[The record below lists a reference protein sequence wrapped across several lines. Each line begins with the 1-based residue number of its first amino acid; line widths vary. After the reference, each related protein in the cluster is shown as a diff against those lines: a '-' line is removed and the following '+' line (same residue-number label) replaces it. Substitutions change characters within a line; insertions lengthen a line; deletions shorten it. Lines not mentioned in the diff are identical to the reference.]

1 MSEPA
6 ILPDHSAV
14 VRKLVDTLMADKKPA
29 LTAASVKAPT
39 PGVSPLPACQAYVFD
54 GSASDTE
61 GDFIVD
67 IAFFAKTYAEA
78 SSLSRTCDQRFMGYP
93 HRVSSDGRTVLLDRV
108 TTNVIPNEVPFTDD
122 DSVRRF
128 QATYSVSFRRR

>member
-6 ILPDHSAV
+6 ILPDHSRV
-14 VRKLVDTLMADKKPA
+14 MRTLVDELMGGAEGV
-29 LTAASVKAPT
+29 TAASVKTPT
-39 PGVSPLPACQAYVFD
+39 PGVTPLPAAQAYVWD

-61 GDFIVD
+61 GDFVVD
-67 IAFFAKTYAEA
+67 VAFFAPTYAVA
-78 SSLSRTCDQRFMGYP
+78 SRLSRTFDQRFMGYP